1 MKLSL
6 QTLHTNQLK
15 CHGSIQITLEDD
27 INVPDTKPDIDTIIK
42 HHDTLEISEIRSE
55 QDKVVLRGSLPFTLL
70 YSSNDDI
77 RPIHNM
83 QSQIPFE
90 ESINI
95 ESLSPADEVFCHY
108 ELEDCQIQL
117 INSRK
122 ISIRAI
128 VSFHCQAEEVSST
141 SAGIDIISD
150 EAARAGMESSVTPEG
165 LHRRHETIVYTQTTA
180 RQKDLFRIKDEFSLP
195 KGKSNIDTVLY
206 YEMTPQNL
214 QTRLMEDSI
223 RVTGD
228 LQLFLLY
235 VPEDEERRME
245 YIETEIPIDGVV
257 NCVGCHENYIPDISF
272 QPQGSVLETKADED
286 GNQRILE
293 LEMPLTMNIKF
304 YEDNEMEILNDAY
317 STACELSLSHQ
328 DISFEKLLLKTQN
341 VLRTSQ
347 RIKLEASSDKI
358 LQVCTTTGKVQI
370 DEQEIQENGIYLE
383 GIVELDILYI
393 TDNDNRPLGNAKGII
408 PFQHL
413 LEVKNISPNDYYQL
427 QSDISQISV
436 LMLDSEELEAK
447 VVINIGAMIFTPK
460 SQSVISALEESPL
473 DLERLQKMPGIVGF
487 IADDKTTLWN
497 LAKEYATSP
506 ESIMDL
512 NGLTTEQIQPGD
524 RLLLAKQVDGL

>member
-6 QTLHTNQLK
+6 QTLHTNQIK
-15 CHGSIQITLEDD
+15 CHGNIQITLEED

-42 HHDTLEISEIRSE
+42 HHGTLEISEIKSE
-55 QDKVVLRGSLPFTLL
+55 QDKVILRGNLPFTLL

-95 ESLSPADEVFCHY
+95 ESLTPSDEVFCHY

-128 VSFHCQAEEVSST
+128 VSFHCQAEEISSNA
-141 SAGIDIISD
+141 AGVDIVSD
-150 EAARAGMESSVTPEG
+150 EAARAGMESSISPEG
-165 LHRRHETIVYTQTTA
+165 LHKRYEIIQYTQTSS

-195 KGKSNIDTVLY
+195 KGKSTIDTILY

-214 QTRLMEDSI
+214 QTRLMEDGI

-228 LQLFLLY
+228 LLLFLLY
-235 VPEDEERRME
+235 VPEEEERRME
-245 YIETEIPIDGVV
+245 YIETELPIDGMV
-257 NCVGCHENYIPDISF
+257 NCVGCHENFIPDISF
-272 QPQGSVLETKADED
+272 QPQNGILEVKTDED

-293 LEMPLTMNIKF
+293 IELPLAMNIKF
-304 YEDNEMEILNDAY
+304 YEDKDMEILNDAY
-317 STACELSLSHQ
+317 STACEISLSRQ

-341 VLRTSQ
+341 VLRFSQ
-347 RIKLEASSDKI
+347 QLKPENPSDKI
-358 LQVCTTTGKVQI
+358 LQVCTSTGKVQI
-370 DEQEIQENGIYLE
+370 DEQEIQENGIAIE
-383 GIVELDILYI
+383 GIMELDILYI
-393 TDNDNRPLGNAKGII
+393 ADNDERPLGNIKGII
-408 PFQHL
+408 PFQHFI
-413 LEVKNISPNDYYQL
+413 EVKNISPKDYYQL
-427 QSDISQISV
+427 QSDISQISI

-447 VVINIGAMIFTPK
+447 VVMNLGAMVFTPQ
-460 SQSVISALEESPL
+460 SQSVIAELEEGPL

-487 IADDKTTLWN
+487 IADEKTTLWN

-506 ESIMDL
+506 ESIMEL
-512 NGLTTEQIQPGD
+512 NGLATEQIQPGD
-524 RLLLAKQVDGL
+524 RLLLAKQVDCL